1 MKEDKDILSRINHR
15 DGMTV
20 PDGWF
25 DDFATR
31 MVNSLPE
38 RPELETAPQIIVN
51 HSLWSRIRTYVY
63 MAAMFAGIWCMLKM
77 FTSITSNSS
86 DVSMESNPILAEAF
100 NNETFVNDYIMD
112 DLNQWD
118 VIDDMIEDGV
128 DVDAL
133 VDSMMVVENANR

>member
-1 MKEDKDILSRINHR
+1 MKEDKDILSRINRR

-20 PDGWF
+20 PEGWF

-31 MVNSLPE
+31 MANSLPE
-38 RPELETAPQIIVN
+38 RPELETAPQKIVN
-51 HSLWSRIRTYVY
+51 RTLWSRVRVYVY

-77 FTSITSNSS
+77 FTSITSSTT
-86 DVSMESNPILAEAF
+86 DASMASNPILAEAF
-100 NNETFVNDYIMD
+100 DNETFVNDYIMD
-112 DLNQWD
+112 DVNQWD

-133 VDSMMVVENANR
+133 VDSMMVENVNE

>member
-1 MKEDKDILSRINHR
+1 MKVDKDILSRINHR

>member
-1 MKEDKDILSRINHR
+1 MKEDKDILSRINRR

-20 PDGWF
+20 PEGWF

-31 MVNSLPE
+31 MANSLPE
-38 RPELETAPQIIVN
+38 RPELETAPQKIVTPT
-51 HSLWSRIRTYVY
+51 LWSRVRTYVY

-77 FTSITSNSS
+77 FTSITSTTT
-86 DVSMESNPILAEAF
+86 DASMESNPILAEAF
-100 NNETFVNDYIMD
+100 KNETFVNDYIMD
-112 DLNQWD
+112 DVNQWD

-133 VDSMMVVENANR
+133 VDSLMVENANE